1 MLFRSG
7 RHLLV
12 IAAYAQSAMSK
23 ENTKEMATLRD
34 TALKLITAIDAD
46 DLTGA
51 KKLADS
57 LSAKPKADPAAK
69 TEPVPLHTHIDLE
82 LVMRVFSSER
92 LGGYGLENELGDLEE
107 SKGTPTAE
115 QADKVMLMA
124 YKMAT
129 VSELAK
135 AYVPDK
141 DEPKGKTRKA
151 WLGFAQQFRANAL
164 ALAETARAKQE
175 IGPAARTLS
184 KTCTACHDIFK

>member
-1 MLFRSG
+1 MFSLRCLGISLLTIALGLGYGALAGDGPAVPPAEISRLITQDAKVLQEMLAKGKVDKKGVRKVKG
-7 RHLLV
+7 TALV

-92 LGGYGLENELGDLEE
+92 LGGYGLENELGDLE
-107 SKGTPTAE
+107 
-115 QADKVMLMA
+115 
-124 YKMAT
+124 
-129 VSELAK
+129 
-135 AYVPDK
+135 
-141 DEPKGKTRKA
+141 
-151 WLGFAQQFRANAL
+151 
-164 ALAETARAKQE
+164 
-175 IGPAARTLS
+175 
-184 KTCTACHDIFK
+184 